1 MRRGDAGAARRALS
15 HARAAFVRAAVH
27 DGEREVEELEAQLD
41 RLEAA
46 GGTVREAAAALADAQ
61 QVRGLLA
68 FAGTKSANADTWTTL
83 FAAPLLTYA
92 DIC

>member
-1 MRRGDAGAARRALS
+1 MLTYADVYSPMLRMLTYAEAGDAQEAMRLGDVGAARRALS

-46 GGTVREAAAALADAQ
+46 GGAVREAAAALADAQ
-61 QVRGLLA
+61 QV
-68 FAGTKSANADTWTTL
+68 
-83 FAAPLLTYA
+83 PL
-92 DIC
+92 C